1 MKKIYIKQ
9 LLTAILL
16 LCSTVVS
23 AETYSGT
30 CGTNVNWS
38 LDTETGVLE
47 ITGTG
52 AMDNVI
58 YAPWNAYKDDIKYV
72 SIGNGVTN
80 IADDAFYYYE
90 SLTSI
95 TIPNSVTTIG
105 NSAFECCDH
114 LTSIEIP
121 NSVTT
126 IGERAFYNCSGLT
139 SIEIPNSVTTIEEN
153 AFTSCDYLTSIIVE
167 SGNTKYDSRDN
178 CNAIIETAINT
189 LIAGCAYTIIPNS
202 VTAIGDYAFASCSGL
217 TSITIPNSVTTIGN
231 YAFDYCSGLTSV
243 TIGNSV
249 TSIGQSAF
257 EGCWGLT
264 SVTIPNSVTTIGFCA
279 FESCW
284 GLTSVTIGNSVTTIG
299 GSAFSECSGLTS
311 VTIPNSVTTIG
322 NSAFSYCS
330 GLTSV
335 TIPNSVTTIGNQ
347 AFDNCTSL
355 TNIEIPN
362 SVTTIGQ
369 YAFFGTAW
377 YNNQPNGA
385 IYAGKVFYEYK
396 GIMDDTNIYIIEGTL
411 GIADAAL
418 YGCTGL
424 TSITIPNS
432 VTTIGRSAFE
442 GCTGLASISIPNSV
456 TTIGFSAF
464 RDCTGLA
471 SISIPNSVTTIGAGT
486 FYGCTNLATVYNNS
500 SLDIVAGATT
510 HGYVAY
516 YATEVITGNSSDF
529 VFTTENGVHKLIE
542 YTGSDTDITL
552 PDDYNGESYEIAE
565 GAFSNCTN
573 ITNITI
579 PNNVTS
585 IGESAFHGCTSLK
598 SITIPN
604 SVITIGDY
612 AFNNCSSL
620 ANIEIPNSVTTI
632 GNSAFYGCSG
642 LTNVTIGNGVTTIGE
657 AAFADCSNLTSI
669 EIPNNVTTIGVAAF
683 ANCSSL
689 ANIEIPNSV
698 TTIGVVAFSS
708 TAWLENQPDGA
719 VYAGKVFLEYKGAI
733 PNNTTFTIKDG
744 TLGIAEAAF
753 LGDIN
758 LTSITIPNSIISI
771 GGGAFYN
778 CSGLAEIYSLAETPA
793 TIENDTFNDYS
804 ATLYVPAGAK
814 AAYQAADYWKN
825 FTNIVEMTPTEETP
839 TEVTIT
845 IGQYGTATY
854 CSPYALDFSEV
865 EGLKA
870 YTATGYNSST
880 GVVTLTRA
888 QTAEDAT
895 GLFLMGEPG
904 EYTVPV
910 IEYSSD
916 YMLNMLVGTLETTA
930 VNNKTDDGNYINFKY
945 TIGSES
951 SQPMFYQFEDGSTL
965 SAGKAYL
972 QLPARLFTTTASKSI
987 SLRFDDGRLTDIDRV
1002 ESESNDTQ
1010 TIIYDLCGRRVS
1022 KPAKG
1027 GIYIKNGK
1035 KIIL

>member
-52 AMDNVI
+52 AMDEH
-58 YAPWNAYKDDIKYV
+58 PWSAYSDYIKSV

-80 IADDAFYYYE
+80 IADDAFFYYE

-105 NSAFECCDH
+105 NSAFEGCYH
-114 LTSIEIP
+114 LASIEIP

-126 IGERAFYNCSGLT
+126 IGERAFYNCNGLT
-139 SIEIPNSVTTIEEN
+139 SIEIPNSVTTIEEK

-202 VTAIGDYAFASCSGL
+202 VTAIGDYAFAYCQSL
-217 TSITIPNSVTTIGN
+217 TSIEIPNSVTTIGD
-231 YAFDYCSGLTSV
+231 YAFNNCTGLTS
-243 TIGNSV
+243 IEIPNSV
-249 TSIGQSAF
+249 TSIGVCAF
-257 EGCWGLT
+257 YSCTGLT
-264 SVTIPNSVTTIGFCA
+264 SVTIPNSVTK
-279 FESCW
+279 
-284 GLTSVTIGNSVTTIG
+284 
-299 GSAFSECSGLTS
+299 
-311 VTIPNSVTTIG
+311 
-322 NSAFSYCS
+322 
-330 GLTSV
+330 
-335 TIPNSVTTIGNQ
+335 
-347 AFDNCTSL
+347 
-355 TNIEIPN
+355 IED
-362 SVTTIGQ
+362 G
-369 YAFFGTAW
+369 
-377 YNNQPNGA
+377 
-385 IYAGKVFYEYK
+385 
-396 GIMDDTNIYIIEGTL
+396 
-411 GIADAAL
+411 
-418 YGCTGL
+418 
-424 TSITIPNS
+424 
-432 VTTIGRSAFE
+432 
-442 GCTGLASISIPNSV
+442 
-456 TTIGFSAF
+456 AF
-464 RDCTGLA
+464 RD
-471 SISIPNSVTTIGAGT
+471 
-486 FYGCTNLATVYNNS
+486 CTNLATVYNNS

-565 GAFSNCTN
+565 DAFSNCTN

-585 IGESAFHGCTSLK
+585 IGGSAFHSCTSLTNVTIGNGVTTIGEAAFNNCTGLT

-604 SVITIGDY
+604 SVTTIGDY
-612 AFNNCSSL
+612 AFQYCSGLTS
-620 ANIEIPNSVTTI
+620 ITIPNSVTTI

-669 EIPNNVTTIGVAAF
+669 EIPNNVTKIGVAAF

-698 TTIGVVAFSS
+698 TKIGVVAFSS

-804 ATLYVPAGAK
+804 ATLYVPEGAK

-825 FTNIVEMTPTEETP
+825 FTNIVEMTPAEETP

-916 YMLNMLVGTLETTA
+916 YMLNMLVGTLEATA

>member
-52 AMDNVI
+52 AMTNYKNYPASSQSPWSNYSKYITSINISNGITNIGD
-58 YAPWNAYKDDIKYV
+58 YAFLNCTRLPSISIPNSATTIGGRAFFSCRGLTYIEIPNSVTTIGDYAFYNCMGLTSITIPNSII
-72 SIGNGVTN
+72 SIGSG
-80 IADDAFYYYE
+80 AFYDCYY
-90 SLTSI
+90 LTSI

-105 NSAFECCDH
+105 DNAFNNCSS
-114 LTSIEIP
+114 LANITIP

-126 IGERAFYNCSGLT
+126 IGESAFQNCTGLT
-139 SIEIPNSVTTIEEN
+139 SIK
-153 AFTSCDYLTSIIVE
+153 VE
-167 SGNTKYDSRDN
+167 SGNKKYDSRDN
-178 CNAIIETAINT
+178 CNAIIETATNT
-189 LIAGCAYTIIPNS
+189 LILGCSNTCIPNNI
-202 VTAIGDYAFASCSGL
+202 TKIGDHSFRGQGYI
-217 TSITIPNSVTTIGN
+217 TSIIIPNSVTTIG
-231 YAFDYCSGLTSV
+231 DL
-243 TIGNSV
+243 
-249 TSIGQSAF
+249 
-257 EGCWGLT
+257 
-264 SVTIPNSVTTIGFCA
+264 
-279 FESCW
+279 
-284 GLTSVTIGNSVTTIG
+284 
-299 GSAFSECSGLTS
+299 
-311 VTIPNSVTTIG
+311 
-322 NSAFSYCS
+322 
-330 GLTSV
+330 
-335 TIPNSVTTIGNQ
+335 
-347 AFDNCTSL
+347 
-355 TNIEIPN
+355 
-362 SVTTIGQ
+362 
-369 YAFFGTAW
+369 
-377 YNNQPNGA
+377 
-385 IYAGKVFYEYK
+385 
-396 GIMDDTNIYIIEGTL
+396 
-411 GIADAAL
+411 
-418 YGCTGL
+418 
-424 TSITIPNS
+424 
-432 VTTIGRSAFE
+432 
-442 GCTGLASISIPNSV
+442 
-456 TTIGFSAF
+456 
-464 RDCTGLA
+464 
-471 SISIPNSVTTIGAGT
+471 
-486 FYGCTNLATVYNNS
+486 
-500 SLDIVAGATT
+500 
-510 HGYVAY
+510 
-516 YATEVITGNSSDF
+516 
-529 VFTTENGVHKLIE
+529 
-542 YTGSDTDITL
+542 
-552 PDDYNGESYEIAE
+552 
-565 GAFSNCTN
+565 
-573 ITNITI
+573 
-579 PNNVTS
+579 
-585 IGESAFHGCTSLK
+585 
-598 SITIPN
+598 
-604 SVITIGDY
+604 
-612 AFNNCSSL
+612 
-620 ANIEIPNSVTTI
+620 
-632 GNSAFYGCSG
+632 AFYGCG
-642 LTNVTIGNGVTTIGE
+642 G
-657 AAFADCSNLTSI
+657 
-669 EIPNNVTTIGVAAF
+669 
-683 ANCSSL
+683 
-689 ANIEIPNSV
+689 
-698 TTIGVVAFSS
+698 
-708 TAWLENQPDGA
+708 
-719 VYAGKVFLEYKGAI
+719 
-733 PNNTTFTIKDG
+733 
-744 TLGIAEAAF
+744 
-753 LGDIN
+753 

-771 GGGAFYN
+771 GSGAFYA
-778 CSGLAEIYSLAETPA
+778 CGLTEIYSLAETPA

-987 SLRFDDGRLTDIDRV
+987 SLRFDDGHLTDIDRV

-1010 TIIYDLCGRRVS
+1010 TIIYDLCGRRIS

>member
-52 AMDNVI
+52 AMDEH
-58 YAPWNAYKDDIKYV
+58 PWSAYRYDIKYV

-80 IADDAFYYYE
+80 IADDAFYYCE

-95 TIPNSVTTIG
+95 TIPNSVTSIG
-105 NSAFECCDH
+105 KN
-114 LTSIEIP
+114 
-121 NSVTT
+121 
-126 IGERAFYNCSGLT
+126 AFYVCIGLT
-139 SIEIPNSVTTIEEN
+139 SIEIPNSVTAIGTN
-153 AFTSCDYLTSIIVE
+153 AFH
-167 SGNTKYDSRDN
+167 N
-178 CNAIIETAINT
+178 CTR
-189 LIAGCAYTIIPNS
+189 
-202 VTAIGDYAFASCSGL
+202 L
-217 TSITIPNSVTTIGN
+217 TSITIPNSVTTIEN
-231 YAFDYCSGLTSV
+231 LAFSSCTSLTS
-243 TIGNSV
+243 I
-249 TSIGQSAF
+249 
-257 EGCWGLT
+257 
-264 SVTIPNSVTTIGFCA
+264 TIPNSVTAIGNQA
-279 FESCW
+279 FYYCTR
-284 GLTSVTIGNSVTTIG
+284 LTNIEIPNSVTKIG
-299 GSAFSECSGLTS
+299 AGAFVSTAWLENQPDGVVYAGKVLYAYKGTMPQSTSIIIKEGTLGIAMNAFYNCSGLTS

-322 NSAFSYCS
+322 NYTFDGCS

-335 TIPNSVTTIGNQ
+335 TIPNSVTTIGVN
-347 AFDNCTSL
+347 AFSGCSSL
-355 TNIEIPN
+355 TNITIPKSVTTIRANAFYSCTGITSITIPN
-362 SVTTIGQ
+362 SVTTIRES
-369 YAFFGTAW
+369 
-377 YNNQPNGA
+377 
-385 IYAGKVFYEYK
+385 VFE
-396 GIMDDTNIYIIEGTL
+396 
-411 GIADAAL
+411 
-418 YGCTGL
+418 GCTGL

-432 VTTIGRSAFE
+432 VTTIESKA
-442 GCTGLASISIPNSV
+442 
-456 TTIGFSAF
+456 
-464 RDCTGLA
+464 
-471 SISIPNSVTTIGAGT
+471 
-486 FYGCTNLATVYNNS
+486 FYGCTN
-500 SLDIVAGATT
+500 
-510 HGYVAY
+510 
-516 YATEVITGNSSDF
+516 
-529 VFTTENGVHKLIE
+529 
-542 YTGSDTDITL
+542 
-552 PDDYNGESYEIAE
+552 
-565 GAFSNCTN
+565 
-573 ITNITI
+573 
-579 PNNVTS
+579 
-585 IGESAFHGCTSLK
+585 
-598 SITIPN
+598 
-604 SVITIGDY
+604 
-612 AFNNCSSL
+612 
-620 ANIEIPNSVTTI
+620 
-632 GNSAFYGCSG
+632 
-642 LTNVTIGNGVTTIGE
+642 
-657 AAFADCSNLTSI
+657 
-669 EIPNNVTTIGVAAF
+669 
-683 ANCSSL
+683 
-689 ANIEIPNSV
+689 
-698 TTIGVVAFSS
+698 
-708 TAWLENQPDGA
+708 
-719 VYAGKVFLEYKGAI
+719 
-733 PNNTTFTIKDG
+733 
-744 TLGIAEAAF
+744 
-753 LGDIN
+753 
-758 LTSITIPNSIISI
+758 
-771 GGGAFYN
+771 
-778 CSGLAEIYSLAETPA
+778 LAEIYSLAETPA
-793 TIENDTFNDYS
+793 TIYSYTFSDYS

>member
-16 LCSTVVS
+16 LCSVVVNATV
-23 AETYSGT
+23 YSGT

-52 AMDNVI
+52 AMTN
-58 YAPWNAYKDDIKYV
+58 YKNYPASSQSPWSNYSKYIT
-72 SIGNGVTN
+72 SINISNGITN
-80 IADDAFYYYE
+80 IGDYAFAYCSSLTSVTIPNSVTTIGISAFYNC
-90 SLTSI
+90 SGLTSI
-95 TIPNSVTTIG
+95 TIPNSVTSIG
-105 NSAFECCDH
+105 KNAFCVCTG
-114 LTSIEIP
+114 LTSIEIPNSVTTIGQSAFAYCSSLTSVTIPNSVTTIGQSAFAYCSSLTSVTIP

-139 SIEIPNSVTTIEEN
+139 SIEIPNSVTTIGES
-153 AFTSCDYLTSIIVE
+153 AFCVCTGLTSIEIPNSVTTIGISAFSGCSSLTSIEVE

-202 VTAIGDYAFASCSGL
+202 VTTIGQSAFQSCMGL
-217 TSITIPNSVTTIGN
+217 TSITIPNSVTTIG
-231 YAFDYCSGLTSV
+231 
-243 TIGNSV
+243 I
-249 TSIGQSAF
+249 SAF
-257 EGCWGLT
+257 SGCSSLT
-264 SVTIPNSVTTIGFCA
+264 SVTIPNSVTTIGERA
-279 FESCW
+279 FFVCT
-284 GLTSVTIGNSVTTIG
+284 GLTSIEIPNSVTTIG
-299 GSAFSECSGLTS
+299 QSAFAYCSSLTS

-322 NSAFSYCS
+322 ESAFY
-330 GLTSV
+330 
-335 TIPNSVTTIGNQ
+335 
-347 AFDNCTSL
+347 D
-355 TNIEIPN
+355 
-362 SVTTIGQ
+362 
-369 YAFFGTAW
+369 
-377 YNNQPNGA
+377 
-385 IYAGKVFYEYK
+385 
-396 GIMDDTNIYIIEGTL
+396 
-411 GIADAAL
+411 
-418 YGCTGL
+418 CTGL
-424 TSITIPNS
+424 T
-432 VTTIGRSAFE
+432 
-442 GCTGLASISIPNSV
+442 
-456 TTIGFSAF
+456 
-464 RDCTGLA
+464 
-471 SISIPNSVTTIGAGT
+471 
-486 FYGCTNLATVYNNS
+486 
-500 SLDIVAGATT
+500 
-510 HGYVAY
+510 
-516 YATEVITGNSSDF
+516 
-529 VFTTENGVHKLIE
+529 
-542 YTGSDTDITL
+542 
-552 PDDYNGESYEIAE
+552 
-565 GAFSNCTN
+565 
-573 ITNITI
+573 
-579 PNNVTS
+579 
-585 IGESAFHGCTSLK
+585 
-598 SITIPN
+598 
-604 SVITIGDY
+604 
-612 AFNNCSSL
+612 
-620 ANIEIPNSVTTI
+620 
-632 GNSAFYGCSG
+632 
-642 LTNVTIGNGVTTIGE
+642 
-657 AAFADCSNLTSI
+657 
-669 EIPNNVTTIGVAAF
+669 
-683 ANCSSL
+683 
-689 ANIEIPNSV
+689 
-698 TTIGVVAFSS
+698 
-708 TAWLENQPDGA
+708 
-719 VYAGKVFLEYKGAI
+719 
-733 PNNTTFTIKDG
+733 
-744 TLGIAEAAF
+744 
-753 LGDIN
+753 
-758 LTSITIPNSIISI
+758 
-771 GGGAFYN
+771 
-778 CSGLAEIYSLAETPA
+778 EIYSLAETPA
-793 TIENDTFNDYS
+793 TIENDTFSGYS

-904 EYTVPV
+904 EYRVPV

-916 YMLNMLVGTLETTA
+916 YMLNMLVGTLEATA